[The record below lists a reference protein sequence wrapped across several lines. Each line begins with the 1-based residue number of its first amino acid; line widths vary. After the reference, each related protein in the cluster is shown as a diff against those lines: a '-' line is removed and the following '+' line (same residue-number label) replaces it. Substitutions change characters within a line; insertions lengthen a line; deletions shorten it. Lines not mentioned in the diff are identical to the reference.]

1 MPTFLR
7 RNWNRLRGAA
17 SDITSYLKSPADST
31 RGLIFFGESNLVD
44 PDAPHRGA
52 ATPAAGT
59 LIKAQV
65 AERWI
70 NQVTRG
76 LTPEA
81 IDDYLTS
88 AISGDTL
95 NQFALFEEMEEK
107 WPEIRLA
114 LYKHKLKAARRNPRI
129 VPPDHP
135 QNPALARE
143 KADFANHVFA
153 GIRHWHRT
161 AFNLLDAVGKGISA
175 AEIEW
180 EITDA
185 PHRGAATPGR
195 GPAVIIREMPWVNY
209 RHWSYWWDKP
219 ELQIFPDLRNRALH
233 FDVPDRKFVVF
244 QHLSKSGHPSRAAM
258 LRPLAWYFLI
268 YLFAMKDWGT
278 LAETFGVDVAHAF
291 CAKDATQEQRNT
303 ILMHLSRL
311 AARAGVFDEGT
322 VINLQR
328 AAAGSS
334 FPQEAI
340 VKYCSDK
347 ALECLLGATLAT
359 QAGEHGARSLG
370 LVQQDETEEL
380 VDWTCL
386 LFAGTMTGTALRW
399 LMEFNFA
406 EPHDNPV
413 MELPGANRRDLAA
426 LANVL
431 NVLVN
436 LGVRVPEAWVH
447 AQFDIPQPME
457 RQETESRSQ
466 NPESRSQEAEQIE
479 RILTPSRAGSADQIR
494 TDTFGN
500 PLSGRSGFGG
510 ATVPGC
516 GRLSAP
522 LAQRALDA
530 IHLRAIAGGGD
541 LRAFERLAG
550 PIEKLIAGEETEEVQ
565 SELRKAASQIDP
577 KKLQGTGAEILILAD
592 LITRLNAPVG
602 SDRNGALRPA
612 MK

>member
-1 MPTFLR
+1 MPTFLQ

-44 PDAPHRGA
+44 PPRPIGQTRGSAP
-52 ATPAAGT
+52 TVPSPGT
-59 LIKAQV
+59 IVKAQV

-107 WPEIRLA
+107 WPELRLA

-153 GIRHWHRT
+153 GIRNWHRT

-175 AEIEW
+175 AEIDW
-180 EITDA
+180 EVREM
-185 PHRGAATPGR
+185 PRKSFAATSV
-195 GPAVIIREMPWVNY
+195 VIAEMPWVNY

-219 ELQIFPDLRNRALH
+219 ELQLFPDLRNRALH

-244 QHLSKSGHPSRAAM
+244 HHLSKSGHPSRAAM

-291 CAKDATQEQRNT
+291 CSKDATQEQRNT

-322 VINLQR
+322 AINLQR
-328 AAAGSS
+328 AATTSS
-334 FPQEAI
+334 FPQETI
-340 VKYCSDK
+340 VKYCSEK

-359 QAGEHGARSLG
+359 QAGERGARSLG

-406 EPHDNPV
+406 EPGDNPV

-431 NVLVN
+431 NILVN
-436 LGVRVPEAWVH
+436 LGVRIPEAWVH
-447 AQFDIPQPME
+447 AQFDIPQPTE
-457 RQETESRSQ
+457 RKETEDTSQETG
-466 NPESRSQEAEQIE
+466 AIE
-479 RILTPSRAGSADQIR
+479 RILTPNHASTNNQTR
-494 TDTFGN
+494 TDTFGS
-500 PLSGRSGFGG
+500 PLN
-510 ATVPGC
+510 AKQ
-516 GRLSAP
+516 
-522 LAQRALDA
+522 AQRALDA
-530 IHLRAIAGGGD
+530 IRLRAIAEGCD
-541 LRAFERLAG
+541 LRAFDELAA
-550 PIEKLIAGEETEEVQ
+550 PIESLIGRRKSPADALH
-565 SELRKAASQIDP
+565 ELKTAADALAPAQLDGIAP
-577 KKLQGTGAEILILAD
+577 QLLILGD
-592 LITRLNAPVG
+592 LLARDAFDSSFGNMNERRVRARGLQPSNSG
-602 SDRNGALRPA
+602 DHHD
-612 MK
+612 